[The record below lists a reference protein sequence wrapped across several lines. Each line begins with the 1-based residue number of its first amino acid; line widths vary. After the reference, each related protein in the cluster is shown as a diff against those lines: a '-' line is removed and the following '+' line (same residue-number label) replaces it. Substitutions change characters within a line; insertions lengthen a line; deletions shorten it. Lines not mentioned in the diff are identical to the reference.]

1 MGIRLRTTVE
11 QQLAIQAAEMIF
23 ALVSALVLFPASFK
37 ILLANLV
44 STNPKT
50 APTYPFSNQKLP
62 LECIGRLVIVY
73 SSDLLG

>member
-23 ALVSALVLFPASFK
+23 ALVSDLVLFPAVFR
-37 ILLANLV
+37 ILLA
-44 STNPKT
+44 KT
-50 APTYPFSNQKLP
+50 APTYPYSNQKLP